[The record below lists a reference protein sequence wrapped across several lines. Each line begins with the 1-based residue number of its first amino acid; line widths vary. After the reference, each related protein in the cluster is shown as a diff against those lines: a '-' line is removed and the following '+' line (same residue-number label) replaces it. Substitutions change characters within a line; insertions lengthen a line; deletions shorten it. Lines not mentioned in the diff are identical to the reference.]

1 MKIKSIKE
9 IKNLAGKNVLV
20 RSDFNIAFSGGKIKE
35 TYKIEKSFATINY
48 LRERGAKI
56 ILISHLGRPEGY
68 NKKFSLKPIF
78 NYIKKEFKNNIYFAD
93 ISDKIFSDQKKVDKI
108 KKNIDSRE
116 NGSIFLFENVRFIK
130 GEEKNKKNISKIFSS
145 FGDYFVL
152 DGFAVSHRPSSTV
165 IGIAEYLPS
174 YAGILMEEEIK
185 GLSKF
190 LSKPKKPLVVV
201 IGGNKMETKM
211 PMMKKLLGK
220 ASQVLICG
228 GIANTFLAAKKY
240 DIGASI
246 FDKKEIKTARRY
258 LKNKKIVVPIDYVVG
273 DKEGNKAR
281 VVEVGKSRKI
291 ADAKTGIYDIG
302 PKTVSLFAKYIKKAN
317 TLIWNGAAGM
327 FEVSAYSWGSK
338 SIARLFAS
346 RAKGKAFG
354 ATGGGE
360 TVQIID
366 KLNLMDEIDLVS
378 TGGGA
383 MLCFLSGEK
392 LPGVK
397 IITKK

>member
-1 MKIKSIKE
+1 MKINSIKE
-9 IKNLAGKNVLV
+9 IKNLSGKKIIV
-20 RSDFNIAFSGGKIKE
+20 RSDFNVAFSGNKIKE
-35 TYKIEKSFATINY
+35 IYKIEKGFATIKY

-56 ILISHLGRPEGY
+56 ILLSHLGRPVGY
-68 NKKFSLKPIF
+68 DKKFSLKPIF
-78 NYIKKEFKNNIYFAD
+78 NYIKKEFKKNIYFID
-93 ISDKIFSDQKKVDKI
+93 ISDKIFSDQKKIDKI
-108 KKNIDSRE
+108 KKIVESSK
-116 NGSIFLFENVRFIK
+116 NGSIFVFQNVRFIN
-130 GEEKNKKNISKIFSS
+130 GEEKNKKNISKIFSG

-165 IGIAEYLPS
+165 IGIAEFLPA
-174 YAGILMEEEIK
+174 YAGLLMEEEIK

-211 PMMKKLLGK
+211 PMLKKLLGK

-228 GIANTFLAAKKY
+228 GIANTFLLAQRY
-240 DIGASI
+240 NIGASI
-246 FDKKEIKTARRY
+246 FDKKEIKTAGQF
-258 LKNKKIVVPIDYVVG
+258 LKNKKIIIPVDYVVG
-273 DKEGNKAR
+273 DKEGKKIRVIEIGKNK
-281 VVEVGKSRKI
+281 KI
-291 ADAKTGIYDIG
+291 VDAKMGIYDIG
-302 PKTVSLFAKYIKKAN
+302 PKTISLFAKYLKKAN

-346 RAKGKAFG
+346 RAKGMAYG

-360 TVQIID
+360 TVQIIN
-366 KLNLMDEIDLVS
+366 KLNLMDDIDLVS

-383 MLCFLSGEK
+383 MLSFLSGEK
-392 LPGVK
+392 LPGVS
-397 IITKK
+397 IVTKK